1 MIGADYPAM
10 SLKIKIKIQI
20 SWVGRSTTM
29 IGARLEKC
37 SRCASLKSWSVLCQA
52 FKSVAAVKTEKCW
65 TDPKK
70 LCTNPNS
77 WDHSC
82 ANRRSKVFLLG
93 LWVILLQ
100 EPPSLS
106 HLSNPAP
113 SLNSTYSQPLPEM
126 ATTFPSLE
134 SFHFSFPTFW
144 CQVYI
149 QLISADYQET
159 SWSKNQLVRRLADQ
173 LRSQAEASTSPPTPV
188 RPSDLLAQESWA
200 LGMTSMTTTNSTTKT
215 ETMTMTEIKTKTMT
229 KTTSYLVPTNASSS
243 FRLPARGAPGHG
255 ASN

>member
-1 MIGADYPAM
+1 MVEDR
-10 SLKIKIKIQI
+10 LQ
-20 SWVGRSTTM
+20 GRGKKVNKLWYDHFHLWM
-29 IGARLEKC
+29 MK
-37 SRCASLKSWSVLCQA
+37 K
-52 FKSVAAVKTEKCW
+52 KCW
-65 TDPKK
+65 GGD
-70 LCTNPNS
+70 LR
-77 WDHSC
+77 WDC
-82 ANRRSKVFLLG
+82 QLGAFFLLG

-159 SWSKNQLVRRLADQ
+159 SWSKNQLRSGKKSGKNYISKGQVKNQYIFHNDHKNHNNHDDHNVHDHHDHSNFKTSDIFEKKQ
-173 LRSQAEASTSPPTPV
+173 LLKKSQIFS
-188 RPSDLLAQESWA
+188 Q
-200 LGMTSMTTTNSTTKT
+200 
-215 ETMTMTEIKTKTMT
+215 
-229 KTTSYLVPTNASSS
+229 
-243 FRLPARGAPGHG
+243 
-255 ASN
+255 